1 MTAVRGIRGATTVR
15 ANERAAILA
24 ATRELLEHIARLN
37 GLDPADVASVWF
49 TTTPDLDA
57 EFPAF
62 AAREIGWQDVPLICG
77 QEIPVAGALG
87 GCVRVLVHW
96 NSDRAQRDVRHVF
109 LHGARALRPQWAVDL
124 PGDAPLTRSAEVE
137 GAIRGYERSEGRN

>member
-24 ATRELLEHIARLN
+24 ATRELLEQITRLN
-37 GLDPADVASVWF
+37 GLDPRDVASVWF

-62 AAREIGWQDVPLICG
+62 AAREIGWHEVPLICG
-77 QEIPVAGALG
+77 REIPVAGALG
-87 GCVRVLVHW
+87 ACVRVLVHW
-96 NSDRAQRDVRHVF
+96 NTDRAQRDVRHVF
-109 LHGARALRPQWAVDL
+109 LHGARALRPRWAIDL
-124 PGDAPLTRSAEVE
+124 PGDPALTPDDALE
-137 GAIRGYERSEGRN
+137 GGARGYERGGS